1 MSNDQ
6 QQREL
11 KAIEKIEEMFQKDK
25 EHTMMDIINHEA
37 RLRRKENL
45 LKLIRELE
53 ARKNAGGSPERT

>member
-1 MSNDQ
+1 LSNDQ
-6 QQREL
+6 LQREL

-37 RLRRKENL
+37 RLRRKEQL

-53 ARKNAGGSPERT
+53 ASKKS